1 MRRFKIKSIC
11 LKSAYLCLGFTA
23 MSLFLFCQTGCS
35 KQEAVKQPMPVVPVL
50 AEKAALKDM
59 PLEIRTFGNVESY
72 SEVPIKVMVTG
83 PIKKIYIKPGDYVK
97 KGEMLVQIDPRTY
110 EATLKQLQATLARDE
125 VIYEDAERQAEMKEG
140 LLKHGA
146 GAFDETKRIRAIA
159 NSARAMIESS
169 KANVEKA
176 TLDVEYC
183 SIRSPINGHAGDLI
197 NHEGSVMKA
206 NDAVIMNIAQ
216 TRPIYVSFSVP
227 QAYLPMIQKYMEAGK
242 LYVDAKVP
250 AEGGTQERGE
260 LTFVDNNINT
270 NSGTVRLKGTFENK
284 EGHLWPG
291 QYVDVVLT
299 MSIDKDRIVVPSQAV
314 QTSQDGS
321 YVFIIQP
328 GDTIAMR
335 PVIIERFAGKEA
347 IIKSG
352 INAGD
357 TVVTDGHIRLYPEA
371 KVKVQSSLSVTENN
385 PAKK

>member
-1 MRRFKIKSIC
+1 
-11 LKSAYLCLGFTA
+11 
-23 MSLFLFCQTGCS
+23 
-35 KQEAVKQPMPVVPVL
+35 
-50 AEKAALKDM
+50 
-59 PLEIRTFGNVESY
+59 
-72 SEVPIKVMVTG
+72 
-83 PIKKIYIKPGDYVK
+83 
-97 KGEMLVQIDPRTY
+97 
-110 EATLKQLQATLARDE
+110 
-125 VIYEDAERQAEMKEG
+125 
-140 LLKHGA
+140 
-146 GAFDETKRIRAIA
+146 
-159 NSARAMIESS
+159 
-169 KANVEKA
+169 
-176 TLDVEYC
+176 
-183 SIRSPINGHAGDLI
+183 
-197 NHEGSVMKA
+197 MKA

-227 QAYLPMIQKYMEAGK
+227 QAYLPMIQKYMALGK

-260 LTFVDNNINT
+260 LTFIDNNINT
-270 NSGTVRLKGTFENK
+270 NSGTVRLKGTFANK

-299 MSIDKDRIVVPSQAV
+299 MAIDKDRIVVPSQAV

-328 GDTIAMR
+328 GDTIGIR
-335 PVIIERFAGKEA
+335 PVTIERFAAKEA

-371 KVKVQSSLSVTENN
+371 KVKVQSSLSVVENN

>member
-1 MRRFKIKSIC
+1 MLRRNF
-11 LKSAYLCLGFTA
+11 LKTPSHYIGVLAI
-23 MSLFLFCQTGCS
+23 SLFVFGQAGCS
-35 KQEAVKQPMPVVPVL
+35 KDKAAKQPMPTVPVM
-50 AEKAALKDM
+50 AEKAVQKEM
-59 PLEIRTFGNVESY
+59 PLEIRTFGNVEAY

-83 PIKKIYIKPGDYVK
+83 PIKQIHIKPGDYVK
-97 KGEMLVQIDPRTY
+97 KGDMLLQIDSRSY

-125 VIYEDAERQAEMKEG
+125 VIYEDANRQAEMKEG
-140 LLKHGA
+140 LLRQGA
-146 GAFDETKRIRAIA
+146 GATDETKRIRAIA
-159 NSARAMIESS
+159 NSARAMIASS
-169 KANVEKA
+169 KASVEKA
-176 TLDVEYC
+176 KLDVEYC
-183 SIRSPINGHAGDLI
+183 SIRSPIDGHLGDFI
-197 NHEGSVMKA
+197 NHEGTVMKA

-216 TRPIYVSFSVP
+216 TKPIYVSFSVP
-227 QAYLPMIQKYMEAGK
+227 QTYLPMIQKYMELGK

-250 AEGGTQERGE
+250 AEGGTHERGE
-260 LTFVDNNINT
+260 LTFVDNNINI
-270 NSGTVRLKGTFENK
+270 NSGTVKLKGTFENK
-284 EGHLWPG
+284 EGRLWPG

-328 GDTIAMR
+328 GDTIAIR
-335 PVIIERFAGKEA
+335 PVVIERFAGKEA

-371 KVKVQSSLSVTENN
+371 KVKVQSSLSVVEHN

>member
-1 MRRFKIKSIC
+1 MFRCRSILSKSTTLTVC
-11 LKSAYLCLGFTA
+11 GTA
-23 MSLFLFCQTGCS
+23 VALVLFFQAGCD
-35 KQEAVKQPMPVVPVL
+35 KKEVVKQAMPVVPVL
-50 AEKAALKDM
+50 AEKAVLKDM
-59 PLEIRTFGNVESY
+59 PLEIRTFGNVEAY

-83 PIKKIYIKPGDYVK
+83 PIKKICIKPGDYVK
-97 KGEMLVQIDPRTY
+97 KGDILVQIDGRTY

-125 VIYEDAERQAEMKEG
+125 VIYVDANRQAEMKEG
-140 LLKHGA
+140 LLKQGA
-146 GAFDETKRIRAIA
+146 GASDETKRIRAIA
-159 NSARAMIESS
+159 NSAKAQIEAS

-176 TLDVEYC
+176 RLDVDYC
-183 SIRSPINGHAGDLI
+183 TIRSPIDGHAGDLI
-197 NHEGSVMKA
+197 NHEGAIMKA
-206 NDAVIMNIAQ
+206 NDAIIMNIAQ
-216 TRPIYVSFSVP
+216 TKPIYVGFSVP
-227 QAYLPMIQKYMEAGK
+227 QVNLPMIQKYMERSK

-270 NSGTVRLKGTFENK
+270 NSGTVKLKGTFENK
-284 EGHLWPG
+284 EGRLWPG

-299 MSIDKDRIVVPSQAV
+299 MSVDKDRIVVPSQAV

-321 YVFIIQP
+321 YVFIIRAD
-328 GDTIAMR
+328 DTIAIR

-357 TVVTDGHIRLYPEA
+357 MVVTDGHIRLYPEA
-371 KVKVQSSLSVTENN
+371 KVKVQSSLSAVENN